1 MKDLNTPGVIAGLV
15 AWISI
20 NLYAVSQSEC
30 LRSNSCGGDDLM
42 ISAAIGVGLLAPAWI
57 VALIFSGLFGSDE

>member
-1 MKDLNTPGVIAGLV
+1 
-15 AWISI
+15 
-20 NLYAVSQSEC
+20 
-30 LRSNSCGGDDLM
+30 M